1 MTLTEANYFSPES
14 EAYYMGST
22 QFKRFMRCPAE
33 AMAML
38 RGEWAQEKSTAL
50 LVGSYVDAHFSGT
63 LDLFKAQ
70 NPDIFKKDGTLKSD
84 YEQANYI
91 IARIERDEMF
101 MRYMNGGTQDILTG
115 EIEGVPFKIKID
127 SYHKGRAIVDLKVIK
142 DFAPVWDEEQRRKVP
157 FVEFWG
163 YDIQAAIYQAVE
175 GHQLPFMIAA
185 ATKEKPEPDIA
196 IISIPQDRIDVC
208 LEIVRQYAPVFQ
220 SIKNGEAEPT
230 RCEHCDYCKSTKVL
244 KEIID
249 YRELTTC

>member
-1 MTLTEANYFSPES
+1 MTLIETNYFSPEA

-22 QFKRFMRCPAE
+22 QFKRFMKCPAE
-33 AMAML
+33 AMAIL
-38 RGEWAQEKSTAL
+38 RGEWAEEKSTAL

-70 NPDIFKKDGTLKSD
+70 HPDIFKKDGTLKAE

-91 IARIERDEMF
+91 IGRIERDEMF
-101 MRYMNGGTQDILTG
+101 MRYMNGGPQDILTG

-220 SIKNGEAEPT
+220 AIKRGEVEPT

-249 YRELTTC
+249 YRELKA

>member
-1 MTLTEANYFSPES
+1 MIVTAENYFSPEA
-14 EAYYMGST
+14 ERIYMGST
-22 QFKRFMRCPAE
+22 QFKRFMDCPSR

-38 RGEWAQEKSTAL
+38 RGEWREEETTAL

-70 NPDIFKKDGTLKSD
+70 HPDIYKRDGALKSE

-101 MRYMNGGTQDILTG
+101 MRYLSGGSQRIMTG

-127 SYHKGRAIVDLKVIK
+127 SYHIGRTIVDLKVVR
-142 DFAPVWDEEQRRKVP
+142 DFAPVWDDELHRKVP
-157 FVEFWG
+157 FVEYWG

-175 GHQLPFMIAA
+175 GNVLPFMIAG

-196 IISIPQDRIDVC
+196 IISIPQERIDYC

-220 SIKNGEAEPT
+220 AMKRGEAEPS
-230 RCEHCDYCKSTKVL
+230 RCGRCGWCRSTKKL
-244 KEIID
+244 TKIID
-249 YRELTTC
+249 YRELGT

>member
-1 MTLTEANYFSPES
+1 MTLTETNYFSPEA

-22 QFKRFMRCPAE
+22 QFKRFMKCPAE

-127 SYHKGRAIVDLKVIK
+127 SYHKGKAIVDLKVIK
-142 DFAPVWDEEQRRKVP
+142 DFAPVWDEEQRRKIP

-163 YDIQAAIYQAVE
+163 YDIQAAIYQSIE
-175 GHQLPFMIAA
+175 GSGLPFMIAA
-185 ATKEKPEPDIA
+185 ATKEKPEADIA
-196 IISIPQDRIDVC
+196 IINIPQERIDYC
-208 LEIVRQYAPVFQ
+208 REIVRQYAPIFQ
-220 SIKNGEAEPT
+220 AIKMGEVEPT
-230 RCEHCDYCKSTKVL
+230 RCGHCDYCKSTKVL
-244 KEIID
+244 TEIID
-249 YRELTTC
+249 YRELGK